1 MLGNYRRTEGASK
14 SLLFHYFLNKKE
26 LYLYLWKHAGRIF
39 HEAAGKGHTQTTD
52 FFEIICQR
60 VLANCVFMREAPT
73 IYLFALR
80 ALFEENPEIN
90 GYLLSCYWQMF
101 LSGELAPAFLE
112 KDILKRTGQW
122 RMVYLKERND

>member
-1 MLGNYRRTEGASK
+1 MGTCGQALPRG
-14 SLLFHYFLNKKE
+14 
-26 LYLYLWKHAGRIF
+26 GR
-39 HEAAGKGHTQTTD
+39 ERQYTD
-52 FFEIICQR
+52 HRFFETICQR

-80 ALFEENPEIN
+80 VLFEENPEIN

-101 LSGELAPAFLE
+101 SSGELAPDFLE
-112 KDILKRTGQW
+112 KDILKKTGQW

>member
-80 ALFEENPEIN
+80 ALFEENPEIK
-90 GYLLSCYWQMF
+90 GDFGTTIRWHTA
-101 LSGELAPAFLE
+101 SG
-112 KDILKRTGQW
+112 
-122 RMVYLKERND
+122 